1 MNMKNTIFFS
11 LVVVGILSFTFVEKD
26 TGILSDYTC
35 DSNLSKFNVLAGKT
49 GAPGEANCTQ
59 CHSGTALSGVGTN
72 TLIFSGVN
80 DEYVPGQTYTF
91 NLDVLNS
98 STTGFQMTG
107 LDDANVKAGSFTAG
121 TGSNIQTSSGKE
133 YINHS
138 NGSIS
143 SWTFDWTAPATDV
156 GDVTF
161 YLASN
166 VANGDNSTSGDDIY
180 LSELVIS
187 AASSSNIEQLSA
199 LSNSDFNI
207 SFDASSN
214 EINLDYIASVSA
226 KVTAKVFNIKG
237 EEITMKKFGNSSQGK
252 NSNHLKLRRQLSTGV
267 YLVTLE
273 INSEC
278 FTKKLFVQYN

>member
-1 MNMKNTIFFS
+1 MKNVVFFS
-11 LVVVGILSFTFVEKD
+11 VILLGVLGFTFIEKE
-26 TGILSDYTC
+26 GGVISDYAC
-35 DSNLSKFNVLAGKT
+35 DSNLSQFNVLAGKT

-72 TLIFSGVN
+72 TLIFSGAN

-91 NLDVLNS
+91 SLDVLNS
-98 STTGFQMTG
+98 ASTGFQMTG
-107 LDDANVKAGSFTAG
+107 LDNANDKAGSFTAG

-138 NGSIS
+138 NASVS

-166 VANGDNSTSGDDIY
+166 KANGDNSTSGDDIY
-180 LSELVIS
+180 LSELLIS
-187 AASSSNIEQLSA
+187 AASSSNVEQLSA

-207 SFDASSN
+207 SFNASSN
-214 EINLDYIASVSA
+214 EINLDYIAGVSG
-226 KVTAKVFNIKG
+226 KVAVKVFNIKG
-237 EEITMKKFGNSSQGK
+237 EEITMKKFGDSSQGK
-252 NSNHLKLRRQLSTGV
+252 NFNHLKLRRQLSTGV
-267 YLVTLE
+267 YLVTLA
-273 INSEC
+273 INSEY

>member
-1 MNMKNTIFFS
+1 MKNVFFFS
-11 LVVVGILSFTFVEKD
+11 VILLGVLGFTFIEKEA
-26 TGILSDYTC
+26 GVMSDYAC
-35 DSNLSKFNVLAGKT
+35 DSSLSKFNVLAGKT

-72 TLIFSGVN
+72 TLIFSGAN

-91 NLDVLNS
+91 SLDVLNS
-98 STTGFQMTG
+98 TSTGFQMTG
-107 LDDANVKAGSFTAG
+107 LDNSNDKAGSFTAG

-138 NGSIS
+138 NASVS

-166 VANGDNSTSGDDIY
+166 KANGDNSTSGDDIY
-180 LSELVIS
+180 LSELLIS
-187 AASSSNIEQLSA
+187 AASSSNVEQLSA

-207 SFDASSN
+207 SFNASSN
-214 EINLDYIASVSA
+214 EINLDYIASVSG
-226 KVTAKVFNIKG
+226 KVTVKVFNIKG

-252 NSNHLKLRRQLSTGV
+252 NFNHLKLRRQLSTGV
-267 YLVTLE
+267 YLVTLG
-273 INSEC
+273 INSEY